1 MMADVRPSAVELAAA
16 LQQYLDTEIKPLL
29 QGEQSY
35 QLRIASNLLT
45 ILERELALG
54 EEHRQREQQSLTAL
68 LGCDGSVEELNSKLC
83 EAIRQKQ
90 FTSANHQLLQHLR
103 LSVMDR
109 LTISNPRYSAY
120 LRAKSQN
127 TPSTAG

>member
-1 MMADVRPSAVELAAA
+1 MADVRPSAVELAAA

-45 ILERELALG
+45 IIGRELESG
-54 EEHRQREQQSLTAL
+54 DKHRQREQQGLIAL
-68 LGCDGSVEELNSKLC
+68 LGCSGSVEELNSKLC
-83 EAIRQKQ
+83 VAIRQSQ

-103 LSVMDR
+103 QSVMDR

-120 LRAKSQN
+120 LRAQSHN
-127 TPSTAG
+127 TPFAAG